1 MKSLFKAVFSLYLL
15 VLLWLV
21 LFKTSL
27 DFSAVLDHQVR
38 SLNLI
43 PFMGISQSNLR
54 EMLDNLIVFIPF
66 GLLLS
71 VNFKRI
77 TVWQKLTYVFI
88 FSVAVEMIQ
97 FILSIG
103 VADITD
109 VIMNTLGGFF
119 GLMIYSLGNTFI
131 KNEKLDWIIV
141 VVNTILL
148 VLFLL
153 LRFLVFKVKY

>member
-1 MKSLFKAVFSLYLL
+1 
-15 VLLWLV
+15 
-21 LFKTSL
+21 
-27 DFSAVLDHQVR
+27 
-38 SLNLI
+38 
-43 PFMGISQSNLR
+43 MGISQSNLR

>member
-1 MKSLFKAVFSLYLL
+1 VKSLFKAVFSLYLL